1 MSNDMA
7 LTGLVVVGW
16 GNHDIQGIHLNEE
29 EKFTYEEEKLHLSG
43 SDKAY
48 CFNLE
53 RTDKVQTPNNL
64 AI

>member
-1 MSNDMA
+1 MTWPWLD
-7 LTGLVVVGW
+7 LWWW
-16 GNHDIQGIHLNEE
+16 GGETMTF
-29 EKFTYEEEKLHLSG
+29 KAFTYEEEKLHLSG